1 LGLSLKKKKNM
12 INIMASSSSSE
23 LLLITAV
30 FALASWQQA
39 VAFDPGPLQAFCVA
53 DLYLWI

>member
-1 LGLSLKKKKNM
+1 M